1 MVDMRA
7 TNVKLTDRAQRIV
20 MTVSEIDRDAAQE
33 LLARANGSVKLAI
46 VMHALR
52 IDAADAEQRLAH
64 AGGVIRR
71 VVQQPPPEVNG

>member
-1 MVDMRA
+1 MM
-7 TNVKLTDRAQRIV
+7 
-20 MTVSEIDRDAAQE
+20 VSEIDRDAAQE

-52 IDAADAEQRLAH
+52 IDALDAQQRLTD

-71 VVQQPPPEVNG
+71 VVQNPPPLMDG